1 MRSLASLAVLLLAAS
16 PAAAQTGRQALAAG
30 TERYLL
36 ADYRGAI
43 PLLAKGLDPKAG
55 APDQHWKQG
64 VERLADVLLVLR
76 QDSLAAA
83 WLRWA
88 ARLAPDFDV
97 DVEVVPPAVVRAAA
111 AARAFV
117 EATPHDP
124 FVTRTQFEWPAAIRS
139 DGPGTVRLAVAN
151 IPITARVGADQF
163 LRGGESRRL
172 PPGSYDVVVSAP
184 GYLPARLT
192 VEILPEVSTV
202 IAVSLLPETAGLLYV
217 VARPWGTLLID
228 GQRIGYTGI
237 AAHRITPGRHVL
249 RLLRDHGGGTTDTTI
264 EVAERQRVRL
274 SWVATRDTTGD
285 RGIDDAFAKLD
296 AGEVERGVETLG
308 DVLAP
313 HQPPFPAVVRA
324 RALARLAEVTWS
336 LGGTDS
342 ARALLR
348 QAIQVDPFYM
358 PPGDAFNPELQTAY
372 RRVRRNTP
380 AIAIRAPRD
389 TVLTPLR
396 DSLPVEIAVGRPGE
410 VRLLLRLTVPRPR
423 DSVLTVLSVDSMAI
437 ARIPLGAPNGSM
449 LAPGSYAIEG
459 EVAASGRGASDLLQL
474 SVERTSVDMMSPR
487 SAIPGTSFRPET
499 RKSGASLRTVREGI
513 GLGALVLLASAAVND
528 GALSGRSIPPAAVLI
543 GGSVAVAT
551 IALKRSNVRIP
562 ENIRYNDSLRANWD
576 ARNRTIAVENATKL
590 RIAPLRIRATREP

>member
-1 MRSLASLAVLLLAAS
+1 MRSLASLAVLLLTAS

-43 PLLAKGLDPKAG
+43 PLLAKGLDPEAG

-97 DVEVVPPAVVRAAA
+97 DVEVVPAAVVRAAA

-163 LRGGESRRL
+163 LRGGETRRL

-217 VARPWGTLLID
+217 AARPWGTLLID

-249 RLLRDHGGGTTDTTI
+249 RLLRDHGGTTDTTI
-264 EVAERQRVRL
+264 LVAERQRVRL
-274 SWVATRDTTGD
+274 SWVATRDTTGVG
-285 RGIDDAFAKLD
+285 GIDTAFA
-296 AGEVERGVETLG
+296 
-308 DVLAP
+308 
-313 HQPPFPAVVRA
+313 
-324 RALARLAEVTWS
+324 
-336 LGGTDS
+336 
-342 ARALLR
+342 
-348 QAIQVDPFYM
+348 
-358 PPGDAFNPELQTAY
+358 
-372 RRVRRNTP
+372 
-380 AIAIRAPRD
+380 
-389 TVLTPLR
+389 
-396 DSLPVEIAVGRPGE
+396 
-410 VRLLLRLTVPRPR
+410 
-423 DSVLTVLSVDSMAI
+423 
-437 ARIPLGAPNGSM
+437 
-449 LAPGSYAIEG
+449 
-459 EVAASGRGASDLLQL
+459 
-474 SVERTSVDMMSPR
+474 
-487 SAIPGTSFRPET
+487 
-499 RKSGASLRTVREGI
+499 
-513 GLGALVLLASAAVND
+513 
-528 GALSGRSIPPAAVLI
+528 
-543 GGSVAVAT
+543 
-551 IALKRSNVRIP
+551 
-562 ENIRYNDSLRANWD
+562 
-576 ARNRTIAVENATKL
+576 
-590 RIAPLRIRATREP
+590 